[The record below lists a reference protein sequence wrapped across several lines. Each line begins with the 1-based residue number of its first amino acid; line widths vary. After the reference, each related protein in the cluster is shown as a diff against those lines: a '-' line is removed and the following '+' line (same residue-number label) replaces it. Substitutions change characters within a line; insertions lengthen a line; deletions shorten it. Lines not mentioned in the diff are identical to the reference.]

1 MKVTTRFDYPAVPV
15 GEKFTVRLMIGVQGE
30 VKDKRKYPI
39 NLALAIDRSGSMG
52 GGKIEKV
59 LEATRLIAGMMEQQ
73 DIFSLVTF
81 DDKVE
86 TIIPSAKGADLK
98 GIDMLLNKIALGGNT
113 FLSGGY
119 EEAGR
124 QSFNAPRTA
133 ISRIV
138 LLSDGQA
145 NQGITDLSQLSELA
159 KAFRQKGATT
169 STFGV
174 GIDFDEGLMTN
185 LAESG
190 GGNANFIED
199 PLQAADVFR
208 EELDMMRGLTDVD
221 CSICFKSAMS
231 GVFAQQLNTFPIENE
246 AWVLGDVSCAEERFF
261 ILELSLPAFEKCM
274 TGVHLG
280 DIVVFSRSG
289 FVGSGGKGDCSDS
302 NIQIPINIS
311 VVDSKQFDAIKPD
324 TRVLIE
330 SALLSVA
337 RVKREARELARSG
350 NFDAAANILQQ
361 MAYDL
366 KDLGLP
372 DLALEA
378 AIDDLY
384 RRADRM
390 RTEREAYFDRLQ
402 DKRMMYEADMAAKG
416 KKMHLA
422 SYLQR
427 QKDMAPV
434 NTNLVT
440 VTVYVVGAN
449 GASMQMSPLH
459 YEHNSIVAEF
469 LKENMKCFGG
479 AIPPY
484 TYGTRW
490 CLRERGTGR
499 VFDVGSPWAR
509 ANGLRSD
516 RRKLIEAGIYAGRH
530 LEAIQ
535 LPTLS
540 LTRRVDDNG
549 GYPDTLIV
557 DASLIMNGDFIIKTP
572 YQPETPACD
581 FLAWVY
587 SQISSRV
594 PANTYGKLW
603 LLRDKSSG
611 RIIDTGSAWAQS
623 VGVQTDTRPLKSIGI
638 QGGTM
643 LQVVSL
649 PPVS

>member
-30 VKDKRKYPI
+30 EKDKRKYPI

-98 GIDMLLNKIALGGNT
+98 GIDMLLNKIVLGGNT

-119 EEAGR
+119 EAAGC
-124 QSFNAPRTA
+124 QAFNAQSIA

-145 NQGITDLSQLSELA
+145 NRGITDLSQLSELA

-174 GIDFDEGLMTN
+174 GSDFDEELLTN

-190 GGNANFIED
+190 GGNAIVIED
-199 PLQAADVFR
+199 PSQAAEVFR

-221 CSICFKSAMS
+221 CSIRFNSAQS
-231 GVFAQQLNTFPIENE
+231 GLYAQQLNTFPIENE

-274 TGVHLG
+274 NDVFLG
-280 DIVVFSRSG
+280 DITVFSRSG
-289 FVGSGGKGDCSDS
+289 FVGSGGKGDCCDS

-324 TRVLIE
+324 ARVLIE
-330 SALLSVA
+330 SALLAVA
-337 RVKREARELARSG
+337 RVKREARDLARSG

-361 MAYDL
+361 MAYGL
-366 KDLGLP
+366 EDLGLT
-372 DLALEA
+372 DLALDY
-378 AIDDLY
+378 AINDLF
-384 RRADRM
+384 RRANRM
-390 RTEREAYFDRLQ
+390 KTEREAYFDRLQ
-402 DKRMMYEADMAAKG
+402 DKRLMYEADMAAKG

-427 QKDMAPV
+427 QSNAAPV
-434 NTNLVT
+434 STNLVT
-440 VTVYVVGAN
+440 VTVYVRENSIAK
-449 GASMQMSPLH
+449 SPLH

-484 TYGTRW
+484 TYGARW
-490 CLRERGTGR
+490 CLRERSTGR

-540 LTRRVDDNG
+540 LTRRAEDMG
-549 GYPDTLIV
+549 IYPDTLLV
-557 DASLIMNGDFIIKTP
+557 DISQFMDDDVIIKTP
-572 YQPETPACD
+572 YQPEIPACD

-623 VGVQTDTRPLKSIGI
+623 VGLQTDTRPLKTIGV
-638 QGGTM
+638 QGGKT
-643 LQVVSL
+643 LQVLPL
-649 PPVS
+649 PPVN

>member
-30 VKDKRKYPI
+30 EKDKRKYPI

-52 GGKIEKV
+52 DGKIEKV
-59 LEATRLIAGMMEQQ
+59 LEATRLIAGMMKQQ

-98 GIDMLLNKIALGGNT
+98 GVDMLLNKVTLGGNT

-119 EEAGR
+119 EAAAC
-124 QSFNAPRTA
+124 QVFNASSIA

-145 NQGITDLSQLSELA
+145 NRGITDLGQLSELA

-190 GGNANFIED
+190 GGNAIVIED
-199 PLQAADVFR
+199 PLQAAEVFR

-274 TGVHLG
+274 SDVHLG

-289 FVGSGGKGDCSDS
+289 FVGPGGKNDCCDS

-324 TRVLIE
+324 ARVLIE

-427 QKDMAPV
+427 QSNATPV
-434 NTNLVT
+434 TNLVT
-440 VTVYVVGAN
+440 VTVYVRENSIAK
-449 GASMQMSPLH
+449 SPLH
-459 YEHNSIVAEF
+459 YEHNLIVAEF

-509 ANGLRSD
+509 ANGFRSD

-540 LTRRVDDNG
+540 LTRRAEDIG
-549 GYPDTLIV
+549 GYFADTLVV
-557 DASLIMNGDFIIKTP
+557 DISQFMDNDFIIKTP
-572 YQPETPACD
+572 YQPEIPACD

-623 VGVQTDTRPLKSIGI
+623 IGSQTDTRPLKTIGI
-638 QGGTM
+638 QSGTI

>member
-1 MKVTTRFDYPAVPV
+1 MKVTTRFDFPAVPV
-15 GEKFTVRLMIGVQGE
+15 GEKFTIRLMIGVQGE
-30 VKDKRKYPI
+30 EKNKRKYPI
-39 NLALAIDRSGSMG
+39 NLTLAIDRSGSMG

-98 GIDMLLNKIALGGNT
+98 GVDILLNNITPGGNT

-124 QSFNAPRTA
+124 QSFNTSNIA

-145 NQGITDLSQLSELA
+145 NRGMTDLKQLSNLA
-159 KAFRQKGATT
+159 QAFRDKGATT

-174 GIDFDEGLMTN
+174 GNDFDEELMTN

-190 GGNANFIED
+190 GGNANCIED
-199 PLQAADVFR
+199 PSQAAEVFR

-221 CSICFKSAMS
+221 CSIYFKSAYS
-231 GVFAQQLNTFPIENE
+231 GVLAQQLNTIPIENDV
-246 AWVLGDVSCAEERFF
+246 WVLGDVSFTEERYF
-261 ILELSLPAFEKCM
+261 ILELSLPAFDKCM
-274 TGVHLG
+274 KEVHLG
-280 DIVVFSRSG
+280 EIGVFSRSG
-289 FVGSGGKGDCSDS
+289 FVGSGGKGDCSGN
-302 NIQIPINIS
+302 NIRIPINIS
-311 VVDSKQFDAIKPD
+311 VVDSKQFDVIRPD
-324 TRVLIE
+324 ARVLIE

-337 RVKREARELARSG
+337 RVKGEARNFARSG
-350 NFDAAANILQQ
+350 NFDAAANIIQQ

-366 KDLGLP
+366 EDLGLS

-384 RRADRM
+384 RRADRLK
-390 RTEREAYFDRLQ
+390 TEREAYFDSLQ
-402 DKRMMYEADMAAKG
+402 DKRLMYEADMAAKG

-427 QKDMAPV
+427 QSNVAPV
-434 NTNLVT
+434 NADAVT
-440 VTVYVVGAN
+440 VTVYAKGN
-449 GASMQMSPLH
+449 SSPLSPMP
-459 YEHNSIVAEF
+459 YEHNSFVAEF
-469 LKENMKCFGG
+469 LKEIVKSMAGTV
-479 AIPPY
+479 PPY

-499 VFDVGSPWAR
+499 VFDVGTTWAR
-509 ANGLRSD
+509 VNGLRSD
-516 RRKLIEAGIYAGRH
+516 RRKLIEAGIYVGRH

-540 LTRRVDDNG
+540 LLHRVD
-549 GYPDTLIV
+549 YTRLSPDMLFIDTTQ
-557 DASLIMNGDFIIKTP
+557 IMSGDILLQTP
-572 YQPETPACD
+572 YQPVIPACD
-581 FLAWVY
+581 LLAWIY
-587 SQISSRV
+587 SQISSQV

-603 LLRDKSSG
+603 LLRDMLSG
-611 RIIDTGSAWAQS
+611 RIVDTGSAWAQS
-623 VGVQTDTRPLKSIGI
+623 IGNQTDTRPLKMIGI

-643 LQVVSL
+643 LQVVPL
-649 PPVS
+649 PPLS

>member
-30 VKDKRKYPI
+30 EKDKRKYPI

-124 QSFNAPRTA
+124 QSFDAPRTA

-221 CSICFKSAMS
+221 CAIGFKPAMS
-231 GVFAQQLNTFPIENE
+231 GVSAQQLNTFPIEYE
-246 AWVLGDVSCAEERFF
+246 SWVLGDVSFAEERFF
-261 ILELSLPAFEKCM
+261 ILELSLPVFEKCM
-274 TGVHLG
+274 NEVFLG
-280 DIVVFSRSG
+280 DITVFSRSD
-289 FVGSGGKGDCSDS
+289 FVGSSGKGDCCGR
-302 NIQIPINIS
+302 NISIPINIS

-324 TRVLIE
+324 TGVLIE

-337 RVKREARELARSG
+337 RVKRESRDLARSG
-350 NFDAAANILQQ
+350 NFDAAANLLDQ

-366 KDLGLP
+366 EDL
-372 DLALEA
+372 DLDDITLEY

-390 RTEREAYFDRLQ
+390 KTERESYFDRLQ
-402 DKRMMYEADMAAKG
+402 DKRLMYEADMAAKG

-427 QKDMAPV
+427 QSNVTQLNANV
-434 NTNLVT
+434 VT
-440 VTVYVVGAN
+440 VTFYARGN
-449 GASMQMSPLH
+449 SSPLSPLF
-459 YEHNSIVAEF
+459 YDSDSTVADF
-469 LKENMKCFGG
+469 LKEVLKSVPES
-479 AIPPY
+479 IPPY
-484 TYGTRW
+484 SYAKRW
-490 CLRERGTGR
+490 CLRQRGTGR
-499 VFDVGSPWAR
+499 VFDIGSPWAI

-516 RRKLIEAGIYAGRH
+516 RRKLIEAGIYAGH
-530 LEAIQ
+530 QLEVILLPAPSLLHRVNGTRFSPDMVFIEATQIMGGKAILQ
-535 LPTLS
+535 TS
-540 LTRRVDDNG
+540 
-549 GYPDTLIV
+549 
-557 DASLIMNGDFIIKTP
+557 
-572 YQPETPACD
+572 YQPEVPACD

-587 SQISSRV
+587 SQILGRV

-603 LLRDKSSG
+603 ILRCMSSG
-611 RIIDTGSAWAQS
+611 RVIDTGSAWAQS
-623 VGVQTDTRPLKSIGI
+623 VGCQTDIRPLKMIGI
-638 QGGTM
+638 QGGTI
-643 LQVVSL
+643 LQVVPL